1 MGNIVST
8 LYTYSAAFVGICSYL
23 YVYVVEISSSFQI
36 LYEIMVLLYV
46 LNFFLYTKLNFK
58 NIFLSETLFMNDER

>member
-1 MGNIVST
+1 MCNIVST
-8 LYTYSAAFVGICSYL
+8 LYTYSAFVGICSFL

-46 LNFFLYTKLNFK
+46 LNFSLYNKLNLK